1 MRYYTLRKASY
12 PNTATSSRDFLALR
26 PTRVTIESF
35 IEHRAFFSPFRSL
48 KLHLK
53 LWEALLYFAGLNSFK
68 KGFSSRFS
76 LYRPPNGQRIRAT
89 VKILRLHFLQ
99 TLCCFKRKRIR
110 IIKPPSWTIHHT
122 STLPSKRSVLLGN
135 ESILRATSTACWLL
149 DTDRMVSVI

>member
-1 MRYYTLRKASY
+1 MLHLKKSILPKYRHKFPRLPGTPSY
-12 PNTATSSRDFLALR
+12 PCYHWIIHIGT
-26 PTRVTIESF
+26 
-35 IEHRAFFSPFRSL
+35 EHFFSPFRSL

-76 LYRPPNGQRIRAT
+76 LYRPPNGRRIRAT